1 MTQSLRARLDA
12 SRTRAEGIRRRM
24 IAFQEELD
32 WRCYRLYGLLTE
44 PLETESPPEIALGER
59 AFEIVLARRVAQG
72 EMETAWFSRH
82 GSTPITQVPAHW
94 PEDYRGL
101 VERRIAL
108 IESDRNIGLIE
119 RPEYKRRWSWT
130 PWEEQE
136 RDALRGWLLDRI
148 EVVFSGRDGSAE
160 APAGKAPEPRLT
172 STARLADRL
181 HADAE
186 FMDVAAVYTGR
197 VDFDPAALVADLVES
212 ESVPFLPVLRYKDS
226 GLRKRAQW
234 EETWRLQRREDA
246 IDAEVEA
253 QLRTPSDATAG
264 SDAAAAAAL
273 IAEQRRRKH
282 AELGD
287 IAVPPKYTSADFLK
301 TGFWRLRGG
310 LDVPKE
316 RFVSYPGCERDAD
329 RSLPIAWAGW
339 NPLQQAMAIATYY
352 LDVQEREAWDAQRL
366 TPLLAGIQEL
376 LPWILQWHNDYDPES
391 GQRLGDYF
399 AGFLAEEA
407 RTLGLTLETLRAW
420 SPPVQAG
427 ARRGRKPRGGN

>member
-1 MTQSLRARLDA
+1 MPCGLAAGPHRGRLF
-12 SRTRAEGIRRRM
+12 RPRR
-24 IAFQEELD
+24 D
-32 WRCYRLYGLLTE
+32 
-44 PLETESPPEIALGER
+44 
-59 AFEIVLARRVAQG
+59 
-72 EMETAWFSRH
+72 
-82 GSTPITQVPAHW
+82 
-94 PEDYRGL
+94 RG
-101 VERRIAL
+101 
-108 IESDRNIGLIE
+108 
-119 RPEYKRRWSWT
+119 
-130 PWEEQE
+130 
-136 RDALRGWLLDRI
+136 
-148 EVVFSGRDGSAE
+148 
-160 APAGKAPEPRLT
+160 APGGKAPEPRLT

-253 QLRTPSDATAG
+253 QLRTRPDAG
-264 SDAAAAAAL
+264 SDAAAAEAL
-273 IAEQRRRKH
+273 VAEQRRRKQ

-287 IAVPPKYTSADFLK
+287 IPVPPKYASADFLK

-352 LDVQEREAWDAQRL
+352 LDVQEREAWDAGRL

-391 GQRLGDYF
+391 GQRMGDYF

-407 RTLGLTLETLRAW
+407 RTLGLTLEALRAW

-427 ARRGRKPRGGN
+427 ARRGRKPRGGGLPVRKTEAL